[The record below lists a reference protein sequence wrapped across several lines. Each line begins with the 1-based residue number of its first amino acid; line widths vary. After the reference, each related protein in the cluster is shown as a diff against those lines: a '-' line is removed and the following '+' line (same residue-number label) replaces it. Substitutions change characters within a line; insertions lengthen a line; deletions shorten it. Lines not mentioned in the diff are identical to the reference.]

1 MNFRQLEVFH
11 AIMTAKTVSGA
22 SRLLNVSQPGLSR
35 TLKHTEDKLGF
46 ALFDRESGRLV
57 PTKEAIELFAEVQ
70 AIYKKIEGLEDHIRR
85 LERGEDAVF
94 RVGAQPSVGHNI
106 VPVALTELSRKFEKL
121 IIQFDI
127 LSLQQVTDYL
137 VREEGE
143 YVVGVFPIDHPNI
156 ISKNFG
162 EAPLVCILHPDHRLC
177 ARETVRI
184 SDIADESLISFRA
197 STPHGALVEA
207 VFEDA
212 KVERNVSTYVRFAET
227 ACNFVRTGLGVAI
240 VDGFTVLGNTGAGI
254 EIRPI
259 TPTRVMPLYAHRNK
273 FASRSMFAEVFEAEL
288 RQALST
294 FGLERKL
301 QVHRSNTISRKT

>member
-1 MNFRQLEVFH
+1 MMNFRQLEVFH

-197 STPHGALVEA
+197 STPHGALRRL
-207 VFEDA
+207 A
-212 KVERNVSTYVRFAET
+212 KRQT
-227 ACNFVRTGLGVAI
+227 A
-240 VDGFTVLGNTGAGI
+240 
-254 EIRPI
+254 
-259 TPTRVMPLYAHRNK
+259 TR
-273 FASRSMFAEVFEAEL
+273 AEL
-288 RQALST
+288 NPR
-294 FGLERKL
+294 
-301 QVHRSNTISRKT
+301 H